1 MIKCLHSR
9 VSRWKVNRG
18 ENADTAPNL
27 RPSLHP
33 PHPSV
38 HPIIGALSEREC
50 MSVEGCASVC
60 MHLLC
65 MCVSMCA
72 CSAVPPVVEGKR
84 HSTLSAGRHLLL
96 RGTAQP
102 DCAVSTNVCSV
113 MLSAPV
119 CVSFGCLWTCPPRQF
134 WTGRLQ
140 YLWY

>member
-9 VSRWKVNRG
+9 VSRWKVNMG

-27 RPSLHP
+27 CPSFCPP

-38 HPIIGALSEREC
+38 HPIMGALSEREC
-50 MSVEGCASVC
+50 MFVKGCASVC

-65 MCVSMCA
+65 MCVFVCPCV

-84 HSTLSAGRHLLL
+84 HSTLSAGHHLLM

-102 DCAVSTNVCSV
+102 DCTVSTNVYISV
-113 MLSAPV
+113 
-119 CVSFGCLWTCPPRQF
+119 
-134 WTGRLQ
+134 
-140 YLWY
+140 

>member
-9 VSRWKVNRG
+9 VSRWKVNMG

-27 RPSLHP
+27 RPSLRPPP

-96 RGTAQP
+96 RGTTQP
-102 DCAVSTNVCSV
+102 DCAVSTSVCISV
-113 MLSAPV
+113 
-119 CVSFGCLWTCPPRQF
+119 
-134 WTGRLQ
+134 
-140 YLWY
+140 